1 MSVEWEEPT
10 LDRLA
15 DIYLEAPTPADREA
29 IARCVERINAQL
41 AVDPWTPGEDRGPS
55 RRVWFSHPLVVGYD
69 LVPGGGVLVNHV
81 ARLKG
86 ALPEPDE

>member
-10 LDRLA
+10 LDHLA
-15 DIYLEAPTPADREA
+15 DIYVEATPAEREA
-29 IARCVERINAQL
+29 IAQCVERINARL
-41 AVDPWTPGEDRGPS
+41 AVDPWTPGEDRGPG

-86 ALPEPDE
+86 APADPDE

>member
-15 DIYLEAPTPADREA
+15 DIYVEAAPAERDA

-41 AVDPWTPGEDRGPS
+41 ALDPWTPGEDRGPG
-55 RRVWFSHPLVVGYD
+55 RRVWFHPPLVVGYD
-69 LVPGGGVLVNHV
+69 LLPGGVVLVNHV
-81 ARLKG
+81 ARTKG
-86 ALPEPDE
+86 GLTDADG

>member
-10 LDRLA
+10 LERLA
-15 DIYLEAPTPADREA
+15 DIYVEVTPAEREA
-29 IARCVERINAQL
+29 IARCVERINARL
-41 AVDPWTPGEDRGPS
+41 AVDPWTPGEDRGPG
-55 RRVWFSHPLVVGYD
+55 RRVWFTHPLVVGYD

-86 ALPEPDE
+86 DADDPDE

>member
-15 DIYLEAPTPADREA
+15 DFYVEATPAEREA

-41 AVDPWTPGEDRGPS
+41 AVDPWTPGEDRGPG
-55 RRVWFSHPLVVGYD
+55 RRVWFSHPLVVGYA
-69 LVPGGGVLVNHV
+69 LLPGGEVVVFHV

-86 ALPEPDE
+86 APADPDE

>member
-10 LDRLA
+10 LDHLA
-15 DIYLEAPTPADREA
+15 DIYVEATPAEREA

-41 AVDPWTPGEDRGPS
+41 AVDPWTPGEGRGPG

-69 LVPGGGVLVNHV
+69 LPPGGGVVVFHV

-86 ALPEPDE
+86 APTDPDE